1 MVMQTNRAFLRGSLC
16 QLPEFSHETGGKRF
30 FRFLLEV
37 PRLSGALDTLPVIVP
52 EAVLNSLDLSGGE
65 QLAVSGQL
73 RTHNIRQDGRRKLL
87 IFLYA
92 EALRAEDGPPENE
105 VSLTGK
111 LCREPVYRRTPLGRE
126 ICDVMLAVGRTYHRA
141 DYIPCILWGSTA
153 RRACQKHTGDTLQ
166 ISGRLQSRIYTK
178 LTQEGAVEMTAY
190 EVSAMSMEED

>member
-153 RRACQKHTGDTLQ
+153 RW
-166 ISGRLQSRIYTK
+166 
-178 LTQEGAVEMTAY
+178 
-190 EVSAMSMEED
+190 